1 MFTTLKKILFKLP
14 FNIFVGGVAYGF
26 LSFFIKIPF
35 NKGIVFCDNEKL
47 SVFQYICLPNQENLF
62 KASIYLILLG
72 VTGSIIKF
80 GFLCLNKLIFK
91 KIIFSEDNPI
101 LQKIEEKKEEVQP
114 SLLSSEEK
122 GVVHVERS
130 VKKGMDSVS
139 MKKEVQSLI
148 KNEHTPLCLKRP
160 KNIKIKEEAQ
170 MSLQSLKSTNF
181 VEETPF
187 IKSALDE
194 VFSNIDDISIVTTL
208 WWLTDRMKKRK
219 YIDRYKDEPLHP
231 DVAQKFLD
239 FEFLGIEDSNITRS
253 LLNHKKIYY
262 RIN

>member
-1 MFTTLKKILFKLP
+1 MFTTLKKILFKLS
-14 FNIFVGGVAYGF
+14 FNIFVGGLAYGF

-80 GFLCLNKLIFK
+80 GFSCLNKLIFK
-91 KIIFSEDNPI
+91 KTIFSEDNPI
-101 LQKIEEKKEEVQP
+101 LQKIEEKKQEVQS

-122 GVVHVERS
+122 GVVYSAYVEHS
-130 VKKGMDSVS
+130 VKKKMDSVS
-139 MKKEVQSLI
+139 MKREVQLLI
-148 KNEHTPLCLKRP
+148 KNERTPLCLKRP
-160 KNIKIKEEAQ
+160 GDIKIKEEAQ
-170 MSLQSLKSTNF
+170 LSLQSLKSTNF

-208 WWLTDRMKKRK
+208 WWLTDRIKKRE

-239 FEFLGIEDSNITRS
+239 FEFLEIEDSNITFHKEHDRS
-253 LLNHKKIYY
+253 
-262 RIN
+262 